1 MVDNIVTKPLGLVLI
16 VAAHMVFNV
25 SSQTKFTGNL
35 GSDIILKFK
44 FMSNVSLKKTSL
56 LGVYIGRSPTEEQ
69 KIFQY
74 TQGIEGDYF
83 FVDPQNKSVSWQ
95 ITNLTLNHSGSYW
108 ASLFDSEP
116 PTESDKVQLVVQVEN
131 RSTTVPPM
139 QSNTPIPEDSGSSSL
154 IVTVLV
160 VSPVVLLAAILPGLI
175 WCLVRT
181 KDNQQQPPPPQQ
193 QSSNPTTQETLEES
207 KNVPGQ
213 SVIYSVLDF
222 PKRPPTI
229 LEINPS
235 DTEYAAVSYL
245 TEKRSV

>member
-16 VAAHMVFNV
+16 VVAHMVFNV
-25 SSQTKFTGNL
+25 SSQTNFTGNL
-35 GSDIILKFK
+35 GSDIILRFK
-44 FMSNVSLKKTSL
+44 FMCNVSLKESSH
-56 LGVYIGRSPTEEQ
+56 LGVYIGLSPTEGL
-69 KIFQY
+69 KIAQY
-74 TQGIEGDYF
+74 TKGIGGF
-83 FVDPQNKSVSWQ
+83 KIDPKNKSVSWK
-95 ITNLTLNHSGSYW
+95 IMNLRLNDSGSYW

-131 RSTTVPPM
+131 RSTTTVPPS
-139 QSNTPIPEDSGSSSL
+139 QSSTPIPDSGSSSL

-181 KDNQQQPPPPQQ
+181 KDKQQQPSPPPPQ
-193 QSSNPTTQETLEES
+193 QSSNPTTQETLEAS

-235 DTEYAAVSYL
+235 DTEYAAVNYL
-245 TEKRSV
+245 PEKRSV